1 MLVYPQLAT
10 GAISH
15 FPVRKRIQ
23 LRTVVNRGA
32 DGSYIKA
39 SDPAA
44 ATTAWELNYSELTD
58 GEAATLQQFF
68 IDAEGQ
74 LNDFTFLDPVG
85 NLLASSD
92 LFNAAVWEKDPLL
105 DVASGLDDPRG
116 SKLAWRLKN
125 TSGGPQSLAQTLAA
139 PDGYI
144 YCLSAYAMASQA
156 STATLIAGGQR
167 KTQAISTQWSRLAF
181 TAQPDTPRFGIEI
194 PAGSEVDIFGMQVEP
209 QPSPSDYRSTT
220 RGGVYEGARLKDDS
234 LKVKA
239 TGYNR
244 NSCTVNI
251 IHANHL

>member
-44 ATTAWELNYSELTD
+44 TTTAWELNYSDLTD

-125 TSGGPQSLAQTLAA
+125 TAA
-139 PDGYI
+139 ERRAWHKRWRHRADT
-144 YCLSAYAMASQA
+144 
-156 STATLIAGGQR
+156 STA
-167 KTQAISTQWSRLAF
+167 
-181 TAQPDTPRFGIEI
+181 
-194 PAGSEVDIFGMQVEP
+194 
-209 QPSPSDYRSTT
+209 
-220 RGGVYEGARLKDDS
+220 
-234 LKVKA
+234 
-239 TGYNR
+239 
-244 NSCTVNI
+244 
-251 IHANHL
+251 